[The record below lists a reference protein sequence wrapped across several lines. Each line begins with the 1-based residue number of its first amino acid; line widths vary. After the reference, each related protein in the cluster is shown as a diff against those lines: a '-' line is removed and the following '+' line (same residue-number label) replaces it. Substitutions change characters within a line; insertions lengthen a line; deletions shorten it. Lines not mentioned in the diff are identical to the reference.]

1 MDKRI
6 DSTAADAARAASR
19 LAPTSRNGGRP
30 RRLVLIG
37 PPGSG
42 KGTQAQILA
51 DELGVPAISTGE
63 MLRAAVVA
71 ESDLGRRVAG
81 FLADGALV
89 DDATMAEVVRERL
102 TQSDAARGF
111 LLDGYPRTE
120 GQAATLE
127 EILAGRGEA
136 LDAALLIQVPE
147 DEVMQRIAD
156 RGRADDG
163 ESVARA
169 RIDVFREAKPL
180 LVGYYRRR
188 GLLREVDGHHPIE
201 QVTSNLLAALG
212 DPR

>member
-1 MDKRI
+1 VDKRI

-19 LAPTSRNGGRP
+19 LASTRNGGRP

-51 DELGVPAISTGE
+51 AELGVPAISTGE

-102 TQSDAARGF
+102 AQADAARGF

-201 QVTSNLLAALG
+201 QVTSNILAALG